1 LRCYLPNMRL
11 LVLILAIAL
20 PALSQGNV
28 VPSHEQMDR
37 DLMEVTVDRLHAFYS
52 EHRYTVTQVV
62 QWHLDR
68 IARYNGIYRAVQTVN
83 TKSALSE
90 AAREDAESKQPGFK
104 PGLLWGIPIVTKA
117 NTSIKGLVTTDGF
130 RGYMIPGHELVAPRD
145 ATIVAKLLAAG
156 AIIIGV
162 TNMPDFAASDTN
174 RSTAFG
180 RTGNAYDVRFSPGGS
195 SGGTVTSVTSNFAIL
210 GNGTD
215 TGNSIRMPVATSNL
229 VGIFPTRGLV
239 SIAGIAP
246 LDWQLDNTGPI
257 ARDVS
262 DAAIALTVITGEDPL
277 DPVTAGSQSKAQ
289 PGPYTQYLKPA
300 ALKGK
305 RFAVPAFVLDGDS
318 PAFQG
323 VCPNATPEQLAQS
336 KKDSFMPPKPETR
349 AMFMKAVEELRA
361 AGATVLLDP
370 NILPDSFADEATHI
384 CTLPYIREGT
394 ERFLS
399 IFGPAQYHS
408 ADEYEKAVGKPLP
421 ATIIGG
427 RQTGMSTL
435 PDIQQATLET
445 DPGAE
450 ATLLGPRRKVLAM
463 YEEELDRLH
472 LDGFVYPAAQ
482 MPPPDE
488 TMPQDGQLSGGPHS
502 ATGWVNM
509 LGVPAISI
517 PAGFYDT
524 GLPFGIEISA
534 RRWHDGDLI
543 SWAYDYESKTH
554 HRKPPVLV
562 DRGLLPTAA
571 QPPEP

>member
-1 LRCYLPNMRL
+1 MRSFLLL
-11 LVLILAIAL
+11 LVIAL
-20 PALSQGNV
+20 PAIAKSSSG
-28 VPSHEQMDR
+28 PSLRAQMDR
-37 DLMEVTVDRLHAFYS
+37 DLMEVTVDRLHQLYR

-68 IARYNGIYRAVQTVN
+68 IARYNGIYRAVQTAN
-83 TKSALSE
+83 TAAALTE

-104 PGLLWGIPIVTKA
+104 PGLLWGVPIVTKA
-117 NTSIKGLVTTDGF
+117 NTSIKGLVTTDGY

-145 ATIVAKLLAAG
+145 ATIVTKLQAAG

-195 SGGTVTSVTSNFAIL
+195 SGGTVTSVTSNFAVL

-257 ARDVS
+257 ARDVA
-262 DAAIALTVITGEDPL
+262 DAAIALTVMVGADPL
-277 DPVTAGSQSKAQ
+277 DPVTTDSQAKAQ
-289 PGPYTQYLKPA
+289 PGPYTQYLKPG
-300 ALKGK
+300 ALNGK
-305 RFAVPAFVLDGDS
+305 RFAVPAFILDGDS

-323 VCPNATPEQLAQS
+323 VCPNATPDQLAQS
-336 KKDSFMPPKPETR
+336 QKDSFLPPKPETR

-361 AGATVLLDP
+361 AGATVLVDP

-394 ERFLS
+394 NKFLTL
-399 IFGPAQYHS
+399 FGPAQYHS
-408 ADEYEKAVGKPLP
+408 ADEYEKSTGKPLP

-427 RQTGMSTL
+427 GQTGMSSL
-435 PDIQQATLET
+435 PNIQQATLES
-445 DPGAE
+445 DSDAE
-450 ATLLGPRRKVLAM
+450 ATLLGPRRRVLEM
-463 YEEELDRLH
+463 YEKELDRLH

-524 GLPFGIEISA
+524 GLPFGIEIST
-534 RRWHDGDLI
+534 RKWHDGDLI
-543 SWAYDYESKTH
+543 SWAYDYELKTH
-554 HRKPPVLV
+554 HRRPPVLV
-562 DRGLLPTAA
+562 DRGLLPHAA
-571 QPPEP
+571 RPPEP

>member
-1 LRCYLPNMRL
+1 
-11 LVLILAIAL
+11 
-20 PALSQGNV
+20 
-28 VPSHEQMDR
+28 
-37 DLMEVTVDRLHAFYS
+37 MEITVDRLHALYRD
-52 EHRYTVTQVV
+52 HRYTVTQVV

-83 TKSALSE
+83 DKAALAE
-90 AAREDAESKQPGFK
+90 AAREDAEERQANFN
-104 PGLLWGIPIVTKA
+104 PGLLWGVPIVTKA
-117 NTSIKGLVTTDGF
+117 NTSIKGLVTTDGY

-145 ATIVAKLLAAG
+145 ATIVAKLRAAG

-195 SGGTVTSVTSNFAIL
+195 SGGTVTSVTSNFAVL

-257 ARDVS
+257 ARNVA
-262 DAAIALTVITGEDPL
+262 DAAIALTVMAGADPL
-277 DPVTAGSQSKAQ
+277 DPVTAESPSKAQ
-289 PGPYTQYLKPA
+289 PGPYRQYLKPGS
-300 ALKGK
+300 LQGK
-305 RFAVPAFVLDGDS
+305 RFAVPAFILDGDS

-323 VCPNATPEQLAQS
+323 VCPNATPAQVAQA
-336 KKDSFMPPKPETR
+336 KKDSFLPPKPETR
-349 AMFMKAVEELRA
+349 AMFMKAVDELRA
-361 AGATVLLDP
+361 AGATVLIEPD
-370 NILPDSFADEATHI
+370 ILPDSFADAAMHI
-384 CTLPYIREGT
+384 CTLPYLREGT
-394 ERFLS
+394 EEFLAN
-399 IFGPAQYHS
+399 FGPSQYHS
-408 ADEYEKAVGKPLP
+408 TAEYQKVTGKSLP
-421 ATIIGG
+421 ETIIGG
-427 RQTGMSTL
+427 SHTGMSTAS
-435 PDIQQATLET
+435 DIQQANLAS
-445 DPGAE
+445 DPQGE
-450 ATLLGPRRKVLAM
+450 ETLLGPRRKVLSM
-463 YEEELDRLH
+463 YEQEMDRLH
-472 LDGFVYPAAQ
+472 LDGFIYPAAQ

-488 TMPQDGQLSGGPHS
+488 TMPQNGQLSGGPHS

-524 GLPFGIEISA
+524 GLPFGIEIST

-543 SWAYDYESKTH
+543 SWAYDYELKTH
-554 HRKPPVLV
+554 HRRPPVLV
-562 DRGLLPTAA
+562 ESGLLPTAA